1 MGIQVDKWTLS
12 NTLNSDTK
20 NTLQV
25 NILYNNWL
33 LSLLVKKSKKK
44 MVSGIR
50 GNIARLA
57 TVAYWP
63 YPSFPIPSEI
73 QRKYKCKGKPT

>member
-1 MGIQVDKWTLS
+1 MYKWTLS

-25 NILYNNWL
+25 NILHNNWL
-33 LSLLVKKSKKK
+33 LSLVVKKSKK
-44 MVSGIR
+44 MVSDIR

-63 YPSFPIPSEI
+63 YPSLPTPSER
-73 QRKYKCKGKPT
+73 QRKYKYKKKPT

>member
-1 MGIQVDKWTLS
+1 MYKWTLS

-33 LSLLVKKSKKK
+33 LSLVVKKSKK

-50 GNIARLA
+50 SNIARLA
-57 TVAYWP
+57 TVAYWS
-63 YPSFPIPSEI
+63 YPSFPTPSER
-73 QRKYKCKGKPT
+73 QRKYKYKKKPT

>member
-1 MGIQVDKWTLS
+1 MYKWTLS

-33 LSLLVKKSKKK
+33 LSLVVKKSKKK

-50 GNIARLA
+50 SNIARLA
-57 TVAYWP
+57 TVAYWS
-63 YPSFPIPSEI
+63 YPSLPTPSER
-73 QRKYKCKGKPT
+73 QRKYKYKKKPT

>member
-1 MGIQVDKWTLS
+1 MYKWTLS

-33 LSLLVKKSKKK
+33 LSLMVVKKSKKK

-63 YPSFPIPSEI
+63 YPSLPTPSER
-73 QRKYKCKGKPT
+73 QCKYKYKKKPT

>member
-1 MGIQVDKWTLS
+1 MYKWTLS

-25 NILYNNWL
+25 NILYNNRL
-33 LSLLVKKSKKK
+33 LSLVVKKSKKK

-50 GNIARLA
+50 GNIARLT
-57 TVAYWP
+57 TVAYWS
-63 YPSFPIPSEI
+63 YPSFPTPSER
-73 QRKYKCKGKPT
+73 QRKYKYKKKPT